1 MTVRASAN
9 NEGATTVSGGLFERL
24 IGFVE
29 GVQSAQLRKRAMN
42 GTVAIR
48 TAIAK
53 QAKLDAGTLEIL
65 ARQGPHS
72 VRLLV
77 ANHQDL
83 TQEVA
88 RILERYG
95 DTRVKAVLKK
105 RFGADEA
112 ASDVAPKA
120 ATPIVPVT
128 PADEN
133 MKRCVGTRQSEP
145 TLATPALEIPEAE
158 DESADGVA
166 TTATESLL
174 EPLLS
179 TPEAPAALT
188 EHDHTFPSPPFAS
201 EPDIGPE
208 ESFTTSSA
216 PPAWAGD
223 TNGLYE
229 EIEQALDLLAAG
241 TQAPEG
247 EPLTDRYDEAAEIR
261 LFEIFDKIPTG
272 PAGEAL
278 LNRLAAGRHAP
289 KMRPILELRAAGLD
303 IEEISITWAVRDQ
316 WNESRTVSYKEFP
329 LDYRTV
335 GQLVHTFQGVPDTE
349 EVLRILELMEQRW
362 TTSGNA
368 RRVTVNQYIR
378 SRIHEYV
385 AAVQS
390 GGHAPLEMLL
400 N

>member
-1 MTVRASAN
+1 M
-9 NEGATTVSGGLFERL
+9 SGGLFERL

-29 GVQSAQLRKRAMN
+29 GLQSAQLRKRAMN

-120 ATPIVPVT
+120 ATRIVPVT

-133 MKRCVGTRQSEP
+133 MKRYAGTWQSEP
-145 TLATPALEIPEAE
+145 TLATPELADPEAE
-158 DESADGVA
+158 VEGAGGVE
-166 TTATESLL
+166 TAAVESLPG
-174 EPLLS
+174 PLLS
-179 TPEAPAALT
+179 TPDPHTALT
-188 EHDHTFPSPPFAS
+188 ELDHTDPPLPFAPA
-201 EPDIGPE
+201 PDVQLE
-208 ESFTTSSA
+208 VRFTASSA
-216 PPAWAGD
+216 QPAWPD
-223 TNGLYE
+223 EIDGLFE
-229 EIEQALDLLAAG
+229 ELEQALDLLEAD
-241 TQAPEG
+241 THTPVY
-247 EPLTDRYDEAAEIR
+247 EPVTDRYDEAAEIR
-261 LFEIFDKIPTG
+261 LFEIFERIPTG
-272 PAGEAL
+272 QAGEAL
-278 LNRLAAGRHAP
+278 LNRLAAGKNAP

-316 WNESRTVSYKEFP
+316 WNEARTVSHREFP

-335 GQLVHTFQGVPDTE
+335 GQLVHAFQGIPDTE
-349 EVLRILELMEQRW
+349 EVLRVLELLEYRW
-362 TTSGNA
+362 ASSGNTSG
-368 RRVTVNQYIR
+368 VTVNQYIR
-378 SRIHEYV
+378 SSVNEYV